1 VDAGAGVL
9 KRPRG
14 RPRKAYL
21 LWKPHLSLDLERDRE
36 IIEALFERVPKG
48 RRAAFIREAL
58 RAYIQAGGV
67 EIFLG
72 QEKRY
77 HKGG

>member
-1 VDAGAGVL
+1 VDAGEVVL

-21 LWKPHLSLDLERDRE
+21 LWKPHLSLDLERDRA
-36 IIEALFERVPKG
+36 IIEALERIPKG
-48 RRAAFIREAL
+48 RRAAFVREAL
-58 RAYIQAGGV
+58 RAYIRMGGV
-67 EIFLG
+67 ESFLG